1 MNLLNTKSLKTTSLI
16 STGLIVASL
25 ALTGNA
31 AMAANLPV
39 HKAAA
44 TTHVVHPRVAHVVA
58 RRPGPPAQL
67 GFDVGGFIQA
77 MFGGSLPPQYAQI
90 VQNALR
96 GAASHKYAGS
106 AGSARDTGG
115 YDPAFD
121 SPSPPVDVGP
131 SHAAGGPV
139 PPRHGRQRCRGRTTK
154 RCGERR
160 GGADG
165 YQRRHVND
173 CRHVK
178 RHVKRHGRR
187 PRAGALRILLAQSA
201 WRSRREPRGAERA
214 EITITQGLEPPP
226 FRRDQQSEATAGARW
241 RSP

>member
-1 MNLLNTKSLKTTSLI
+1 MNLLNTKSLKTTALI

-121 SPSPPVDVGP
+121 SPSPPVDVDN
-131 SHAAGGPV
+131 SQSQAAIDASDQAMQQEDQSLQDMDASV
-139 PPRHGRQRCRGRTTK
+139 AAAEQ
-154 RCGERR
+154 
-160 GGADG
+160 
-165 YQRRHVND
+165 QND
-173 CRHVK
+173 AANAAAVQTDIN
-178 RHVKRHGRR
+178 
-187 PRAGALRILLAQSA
+187 AGM
-201 WRSRREPRGAERA
+201 
-214 EITITQGLEPPP
+214 
-226 FRRDQQSEATAGARW
+226 
-241 RSP
+241 